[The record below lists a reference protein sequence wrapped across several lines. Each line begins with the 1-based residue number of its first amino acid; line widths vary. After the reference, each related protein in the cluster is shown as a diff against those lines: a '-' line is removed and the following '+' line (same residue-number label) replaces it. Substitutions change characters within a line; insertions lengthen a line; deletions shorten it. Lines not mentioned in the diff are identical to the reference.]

1 MFLCLQNV
9 PEFVIALLGAAR
21 AGVVTVPLNP
31 MYRLPEIEKL
41 AADCGPRAIVC
52 ETDHAETVLG
62 AALPGVHRFT
72 VGEGGTFGVAQAG
85 PAGVDTPCDPLMI
98 VYTSGTTGKPK
109 GAVVSHAN
117 LLAGAQTYCETA
129 AAGHPHSGGSPLFH
143 VTGLSGHIGRHWRRG
158 RRWCC
163 VTDFRRTRF
172 WMPLNAIDRPLRW
185 RRSPRWRR

>member
-1 MFLCLQNV
+1 V

-21 AGVVTVPLNP
+21 ARVVTVPLNP

-85 PAGVDTPCDPLMI
+85 PAGVDTPCDPDDRLHI
-98 VYTSGTTGKPK
+98 GHDGQAK

-117 LLAGAQTYCETA
+117 LLAGAQTCA
-129 AAGHPHSGGSPLFH
+129 RRPGCNRASHSGGSPPVPCH
-143 VTGLSGHIGRHWRRG
+143 RAERAYRGGTGGAGAAGAVSQISGGHGSGCH
-158 RRWCC
+158 
-163 VTDFRRTRF
+163 
-172 WMPLNAIDRPLRW
+172 
-185 RRSPRWRR
+185 